1 MRRKQP
7 RPVTQRTNQLRC
19 SSIDAPAGAQSW
31 QQWPRPSPR
40 QSLLMPH
47 SGRSPSSRCKGLRI
61 TAHHAGGFS
70 SCSSMSPTPQNP
82 KSTAPGPERSAP
94 PPPRRQHMQRARS
107 ELQARCS
114 AVSSFTRSPAPP
126 PTLPS
131 SWDHSLLYTH
141 ARSLAPPETV
151 SFALSPLPLPLSA
164 RTLLPGP
171 PPVLPPVVKDGAT
184 RTWLQ
189 PAASGCSHSRLRPAG
204 CSCVCCRLAASRRL
218 WRPRC

>member
-1 MRRKQP
+1 MPGDSLHVPPCPPPPKTP
-7 RPVTQRTNQLRC
+7 RAQLP
-19 SSIDAPAGAQSW
+19 AP
-31 QQWPRPSPR
+31 
-40 QSLLMPH
+40 
-47 SGRSPSSRCKGLRI
+47 
-61 TAHHAGGFS
+61 
-70 SCSSMSPTPQNP
+70 
-82 KSTAPGPERSAP
+82 SAP
-94 PPPRRQHMQRARS
+94 PRRPLAVSTCRERVRS
-107 ELQARCS
+107 FRRVCS